1 MFPPQVVF
9 DTVVTYYEL
18 TFENQGYVKKM
29 EAQAKRKADADQPI
43 KASVIFEMFPFC
55 ILYNVSSVS
64 IMCRIKVCPSRKTW
78 RSPFWEVLCVKFFP
92 QLLAKV

>member
-1 MFPPQVVF
+1 MVVSFKIRQTCPQVVF

-18 TFENQGYVKKM
+18 TFENQGYIKKM
-29 EAQAKRKADADQPI
+29 EAQAKRQADADQPI

-64 IMCRIKVCPSRKTW
+64 VMCRMEQVYPSRKRW
-78 RSPFWEVLCVKFFP
+78 R
-92 QLLAKV
+92 